1 MAQDYQIGD
10 LAHNAFD
17 INADGDQLYIAVVNS
32 GSVPQILRMAANL
45 ESAAVVV
52 FDPGAGSVVNLMAG
66 DINAYWIWAVGDF
79 GGTAKVVL
87 STDGGSFWYEQNEA
101 GWTGA
106 ARPILVGPGNDSLLT
121 TSIGTTLWQNR
132 YDGDYIYWIER
143 YIPGEIWSVDRID
156 LDVEETVIGAYW
168 YTDGLVYYSP
178 NSGFNW
184 ETVTKNLPVATIT
197 SIIAIR

>member
-1 MAQDYQIGD
+1 MPQDYQIGD

-17 INADGDQLYIAVVNS
+17 INANGDQLFIAVINS
-32 GSVPQILRMAANL
+32 GSVPQILRMAADMA
-45 ESAAVVV
+45 SDADVV
-52 FDPGAGSVVNLMAG
+52 FNPGSGSMINLMAG

-79 GGTAKVVL
+79 GTAKVIL
-87 STDGGSFWYEQNEA
+87 STDGGSYWYEQNEA
-101 GWTGA
+101 GWTGG
-106 ARPILVGPGNDSLLT
+106 ARPILVGPGNDALLT

-156 LDVEETVIGAYW
+156 VDAEETVIGAYW

-184 ETVTKNLPVATIT
+184 ETVTKNLPTATIT
-197 SIIAIR
+197 SVIAIR